1 MKIIHITPSY
11 KPAFIYGGTISSI
24 AQLCE
29 ALTKS
34 NQDIEVITTT
44 ANGKEELPF
53 YPAKIHTID
62 GVKITHFN
70 RYTKDHTH
78 FSPSLLWH
86 MACIS
91 LKSRKNLILHI
102 HSWWNLTSLFA
113 CLIAKCR
120 NIPVVLSPRGML
132 TPYSLTNRN
141 KKIKSLI
148 HLAIGKKLIGHCF
161 IHATSEK
168 ERQDIMKIQNKKNI
182 TVIPNLVHLPTS
194 AEISL
199 QSIFSSHINYPADTF
214 KLLFLSRIEEKKGL
228 ELLFNALQYLNFPW
242 QLTIAGTGKE
252 TYLKSLKNL
261 SSNLKISSSIRW
273 AGQINDSN
281 KYRVMA
287 ENDLLVLFS
296 YNENF
301 ANVVA
306 ESLTIGLPVAI
317 SNMVGLA
324 SFIIKYDLGWV
335 CELNPETI
343 ASTLKQAHNDNEK
356 RKRIK
361 RVAPELIRTHFS
373 TKGIID
379 QYLNLYRRS
388 L

>member
-29 ALTKS
+29 ALTES

-53 YPAKIHTID
+53 YSAKVHTID

-70 RYTKDHTH
+70 RFTKDHTH

-86 MACIS
+86 MACVAF
-91 LKSRKNLILHI
+91 KNRKNLILHI
-102 HSWWNLTSLFA
+102 HSWWNLTSLFV

-141 KKIKSLI
+141 AKIKSLI
-148 HLAIGKKLIGHCF
+148 HFIIGKKLIEHCF
-161 IHATSEK
+161 IHVTSEK
-168 ERQDIMKIQNKKNI
+168 ERQDILKIQYKKNI
-182 TVIPNLVHLPTS
+182 TVIPNLVHLPGA
-194 AEISL
+194 AELSL
-199 QSIFSSHINYPADTF
+199 QSGFGGHIKYPANTF

-228 ELLFNALQYLNFPW
+228 ELLFNALQYLHFPW
-242 QLTIAGTGKE
+242 QLTIAGTGKD
-252 TYLKSLKNL
+252 TYVKTLKKL
-261 SSNLKISSSIRW
+261 SSDLKISSSIRW

-281 KYRVMA
+281 KYKVM
-287 ENDLLVLFS
+287 NDHDLLVLFS

-324 SFIIKYDLGWV
+324 SFIVRHDLGWV
-335 CELNPETI
+335 SELNSGAI
-343 ASTLKQAHNDNEK
+343 ASTLKQAHEDHEK

-361 RVAPELIRTHFS
+361 KAAPGLISTHFS

-379 QYLNLYRRS
+379 QYLNLYKRS